1 MIDTV
6 PRGVKLTDVLEPLP
20 VKPIDVIFNRRADG
34 SLVLGGRVRVCSI
47 FTFRYLSA
55 NPALPSVLEPEG
67 GLSTDDRSRMGRPEG
82 QTLCRLFHSH
92 DARPDT

>member
-47 FTFRYLSA
+47 FIS
-55 NPALPSVLEPEG
+55 
-67 GLSTDDRSRMGRPEG
+67 
-82 QTLCRLFHSH
+82 
-92 DARPDT
+92 